1 MSAIAL
7 YNVLVIVIITCN
19 LFNTFIHV
27 HVNSSTIHVQFQY
40 PQQTYVNMIYI
51 ISNQNVLYYMKYG
64 GKTFPSPLQFL
75 KNKPLQ
81 SRWSKTSIMFPKK
94 KIITRFVWT
103 NDFLVYQYEYLRY
116 LIVILFHPFHT
127 FPEYLE
133 GMHPTTLKTKKHVRF
148 QPGKENNPASH
159 EGEQAAVPSA
169 DSKITNLKERLY
181 QAKLRGLALRKA
193 EMTSKLKSKQ
203 LLSLR

>member
-1 MSAIAL
+1 MGLLSLLSSAIAL

-40 PQQTYVNMIYI
+40 PQQMYVNMIYI

-81 SRWSKTSIMFPKK
+81 SRGSKTSIMFPKK
-94 KIITRFVWT
+94 K
-103 NDFLVYQYEYLRY
+103 DY
-116 LIVILFHPFHT
+116 H
-127 FPEYLE
+127 
-133 GMHPTTLKTKKHVRF
+133 
-148 QPGKENNPASH
+148 
-159 EGEQAAVPSA
+159 
-169 DSKITNLKERLY
+169 KICMDKW
-181 QAKLRGLALRKA
+181 
-193 EMTSKLKSKQ
+193 
-203 LLSLR
+203 LLSLPVWILEIFNCDSLSSLPYISRVPWRYAPNHLEDQEACSFPARERKQPSISWRGASRSTVGRF